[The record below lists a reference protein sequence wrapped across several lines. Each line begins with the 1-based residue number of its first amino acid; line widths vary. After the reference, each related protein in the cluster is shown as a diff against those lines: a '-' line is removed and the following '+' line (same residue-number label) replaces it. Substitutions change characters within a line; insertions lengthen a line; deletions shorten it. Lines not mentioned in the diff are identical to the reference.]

1 MADVVALTRTIDA
14 FDSQRQALLE
24 RITSLVVADFER
36 FDGWYSPRLVEEV
49 AAQVATRL
57 TAGQLGTAQ
66 LTDAYLAR
74 TTSYV
79 MGRVV
84 TGSGVPLVMGQ
95 TLRAGVKDHEEVY
108 GRVAAE
114 YRYQRYLGRTDSEAL
129 TNAMV
134 RAREM
139 VGTDLGL
146 AHQRQASR
154 FVKSRGVT
162 RYRRVIRSEKSCGL
176 CAAASDRIYWRGDLL
191 PIHSRC
197 RCGVI
202 AVTANT
208 DPGSQINDEI
218 LGEMYDAAGSTKG
231 ADLKRVR
238 VEVVENG
245 ELGPQL
251 RVAGQH
257 VRGPAA
263 VAAA

>member
-1 MADVVALTRTIDA
+1 MTRVFDA
-14 FDSQRQALLE
+14 HAARRQDLE
-24 RITSLVVADFER
+24 TRITDLVVADFER
-36 FDGWYSPRLVEEV
+36 FDGWYSTQLVDEVTKQV
-49 AAQVATRL
+49 AAKLA
-57 TAGQLGTAQ
+57 AGQRGIAG

-74 TTSYV
+74 VTSYV
-79 MGRVV
+79 LGRTV

-95 TLRAGVKDHEEVY
+95 TLRMGVKDHEEVY

-114 YRYQRYLGRTDSEAL
+114 YRYQRYLGNPDSAAL
-129 TNAMV
+129 TTALT

-146 AHQRQASR
+146 AHQHQVRR
-154 FVKSRGVT
+154 FNEARNVT
-162 RYRRVIRSEKSCGL
+162 RYRRVIRSEKACGL
-176 CAAASDRIYWRGDLL
+176 CAAASDRIYYRGDLM

-208 DPGSQINDEI
+208 DPGSQLNEDTLRE
-218 LGEMYDAAGSTKG
+218 LYKAAGSTRG
-231 ADLKRVR
+231 PDLKRVR
-238 VEVVENG
+238 VEVFEHG

-257 VRGPAA
+257 IRGPEQVAA
-263 VAAA
+263 VA